1 MDQAF
6 QYVQDNGG
14 IDSEESYPYTAKVSV
29 IAELVLQVSHLLC
42 GQKLCVGEAHTW
54 KGGCLSSDQYICSSC
69 CIFTKKNRMTASPS
83 RHHILRWSLRS
94 KSYQTSWKN

>member
-42 GQKLCVGEAHTW
+42 GQTMCWG
-54 KGGCLSSDQYICSSC
+54 SSYLER
-69 CIFTKKNRMTASPS
+69 RMP
-83 RHHILRWSLRS
+83 
-94 KSYQTSWKN
+94 K

>member
-29 IAELVLQVSHLLC
+29 VAELVLQVSGLPC
-42 GQKLCVGEAHTW
+42 GQ
-54 KGGCLSSDQYICSSC
+54 
-69 CIFTKKNRMTASPS
+69 TAC
-83 RHHILRWSLRS
+83 WE
-94 KSYQTSWKN
+94 TDT